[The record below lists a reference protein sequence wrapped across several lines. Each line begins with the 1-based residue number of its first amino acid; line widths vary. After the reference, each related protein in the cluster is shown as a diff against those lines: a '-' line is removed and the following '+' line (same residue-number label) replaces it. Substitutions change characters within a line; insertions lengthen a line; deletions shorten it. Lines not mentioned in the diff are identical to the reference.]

1 VLVAKECVAKP
12 SLGARKQCKHRRD
25 DGGTQKNG
33 RKDGWEPQKG
43 RKQRRWGGLKAAV
56 PLGLGASPRPR
67 PRNPTQP
74 SPVAGLTGFVR
85 PSKARTRR
93 GIMGAGSE
101 ASTCPGTARRRSLV
115 TGNSFF
121 SPSPWRRAVRSVV
134 ARGEFGSA
142 AFARPSGCGRGRA
155 AG

>member
-1 VLVAKECVAKP
+1 MQAQTRRRRHPKEWK
-12 SLGARKQCKHRRD
+12 K
-25 DGGTQKNG
+25 
-33 RKDGWEPQKG
+33 
-43 RKQRRWGGLKAAV
+43 RWV
-56 PLGLGASPRPR
+56 GASKGTKATQVGRAKGSRPVGVGR
-67 PRNPTQP
+67 FPASSPAQPNPTQP

-134 ARGEFGSA
+134 ARGECGSA